1 MKISAYILVI
11 LLCSF
16 SIVVEGQSKKSS
28 SVKVAPFKIGQKA
41 GDTWTN
47 SKGMVFCWCPPG
59 EFTMNGKTV
68 KIKDGYWIARYEW
81 TKGKWTGKG

>member
-1 MKISAYILVI
+1 MRISAYVLVI

-16 SIVVEGQSKKSS
+16 SIVVEGQSRSP
-28 SVKVAPFKIGQKA
+28 SVKVAPFKNEA

-68 KIKDGYWIARYEW
+68 KIKDGY
-81 TKGKWTGKG
+81 